1 MWELIIIYSRD
12 HAAFSGHWTRWE
24 ESSTI
29 FQSWIW
35 WRPGDFSGLR
45 LCLIETHHHFYKKVK
60 WENSNSSRHN
70 DETKRLGNMDIWEKE
85 IARRNLHVPRH
96 LPLPCRTLSRT
107 IWGQAVGC
115 EGTLYNQVREGAGI
129 LFLKASLWTR
139 VPNKVPSTKES
150 AYSSVLAYRV
160 TCSSFM
166 IKFWRGTCVACLWR
180 RRACISASLR
190 HRSWR

>member
-1 MWELIIIYSRD
+1 MWELIIIHSRD
-12 HAAFSGHWTRWE
+12 HAVQDTERCGKRVVAQY
-24 ESSTI
+24 SSHG
-29 FQSWIW
+29 FDGD
-35 WRPGDFSGLR
+35 RDFSGLR
-45 LCLIETHHHFYKKVK
+45 LCLIETHRHFYKKVK
-60 WENSNSSRHN
+60 WESSNSSRHN
-70 DETKRLGNMDIWEKE
+70 DETRRLGNMDIWEKE
-85 IARRNLHVPRH
+85 IARRTLHVPRH

-115 EGTLYNQVREGAGI
+115 EGALYNQVREGAGI
-129 LFLKASLWTR
+129 LFLKASLWSR

-190 HRSWR
+190 QKSSS